1 MLKIRSG
8 HSHVQWVLAD
18 TCPVSQNKS
27 WHFTSCPECMCNG
40 HSACTKDPTKCD
52 QPCQHNTEGQQ
63 CEKCAKGRFFKFK
76 RKNVIKFVKKLKF
89 LKNISEVHL
98 L

>member
-1 MLKIRSG
+1 MKIVFLGTGIGTCQVGGASGPLLKIRSG

-40 HSACTKDPTKCD
+40 HSACTKNPTKCD

-63 CEKCAKGRFFKFK
+63 CERCAKG
-76 RKNVIKFVKKLKF
+76 L
-89 LKNISEVHL
+89 
-98 L
+98 